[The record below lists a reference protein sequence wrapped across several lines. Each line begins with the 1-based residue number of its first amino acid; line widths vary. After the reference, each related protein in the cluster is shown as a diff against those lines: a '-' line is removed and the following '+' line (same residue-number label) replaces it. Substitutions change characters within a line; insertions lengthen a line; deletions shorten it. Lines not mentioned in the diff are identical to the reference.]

1 MTHTHY
7 RTGGNFLSKKKIND
21 MRLST
26 PGSNRRNSCKNLE
39 AKIRVLVC
47 IEVISYRLLT
57 VLRGML
63 NHSLEP

>member
-7 RTGGNFLSKKKIND
+7 GTGGNVLYKKNILNKD

-26 PGSNRRNSCKNLE
+26 SGINRRKSCKNLE

-47 IEVISYRLLT
+47 I
-57 VLRGML
+57 
-63 NHSLEP
+63 